1 MNSLNDSLLGKSFD
15 EYRIEKPLGSGGMA
29 KVYRALD
36 VKLKRYVALKVIAPD
51 LRDKEQYAERFER
64 EAQSIARLEHPN
76 IVRIYRF
83 GEVDGM
89 YYMAMQYVDGADLGT
104 LIQDYRA
111 QGEVMPIGDVVRV
124 LHDIGAAL
132 DYAHSRDVIHRDV
145 KPSNIMVDNT
155 GRALLADFGLALLA
169 DLGTRGEVLGSPH
182 YIAPEQT
189 VSSSNVVPQSDLY
202 SLGISLFEMLTG
214 EVPFTGDQM
223 LEVAMRHIHETVP
236 PLSQLNGAIPPSVD
250 EAVLRA
256 LEKEPYDRYQTGAE
270 MAAAFEQAVAQWQE
284 NVRPDS
290 QVVRR
295 PSLVLLPQKVHS
307 YLEAPE
313 QPTLTPPQPLSVST
327 PQTGVSTQTVKH
339 QDEPRKNAWR
349 GALVFSALLFVI
361 GLVVVLALIASR
373 GGAAQPTPT
382 VMSVVPSATAGEVIP
397 TNAPVTPDIAPTAIP
412 FEVQAAPTS
421 SARYALLIS
430 WRDDQSLFVTN
441 LTLEPFPLAP
451 LRLGDGIAVVNGTEW
466 GVEQLQNGECVS
478 VWRVS
483 GNFQSPDVLCTLA
496 GVRVPRDDARVFWN
510 GAFNVYYNDVL
521 VATCEQNDCLVR
533 VGA

>member
-1 MNSLNDSLLGKSFD
+1 
-15 EYRIEKPLGSGGMA
+15 
-29 KVYRALD
+29 
-36 VKLKRYVALKVIAPD
+36 
-51 LRDKEQYAERFER
+51 
-64 EAQSIARLEHPN
+64 
-76 IVRIYRF
+76 
-83 GEVDGM
+83 
-89 YYMAMQYVDGADLGT
+89 ADLGT

-189 VSSSNVVPQSDLY
+189 ISSSNVVPQSDLY

-236 PLSQLNGAIPPSVD
+236 PPSQLNGAIPPSVD
-250 EAVLRA
+250 EVVLRA

-307 YLEAPE
+307 
-313 QPTLTPPQPLSVST
+313 
-327 PQTGVSTQTVKH
+327 
-339 QDEPRKNAWR
+339 
-349 GALVFSALLFVI
+349 
-361 GLVVVLALIASR
+361 
-373 GGAAQPTPT
+373 
-382 VMSVVPSATAGEVIP
+382 
-397 TNAPVTPDIAPTAIP
+397 
-412 FEVQAAPTS
+412 
-421 SARYALLIS
+421 
-430 WRDDQSLFVTN
+430 
-441 LTLEPFPLAP
+441 
-451 LRLGDGIAVVNGTEW
+451 
-466 GVEQLQNGECVS
+466 
-478 VWRVS
+478 
-483 GNFQSPDVLCTLA
+483 
-496 GVRVPRDDARVFWN
+496 
-510 GAFNVYYNDVL
+510 
-521 VATCEQNDCLVR
+521 
-533 VGA
+533 